1 MYEHLRGGLRNQIPK
16 FQNPAGPITTQG
28 NPYIT
33 EGAGLQVPLPK
44 PTFTVPQ
51 PNIPDK
57 LQYFQTNQS
66 KKKPSI
72 LTNGL
77 NSAKS
82 FLAQNAGQIANM
94 GMSAVNSWATSGVEQ
109 GGFMN
114 TMNGIN
120 NFMGN
125 IPGGEKFKKFFGT
138 VTTGLNVINKLGGR
152 SIDKY
157 QVDQNLMANM
167 GGSYGGFSDLAQRA
181 ADATGK
187 NYGLFNGGGYGKA
200 KRLKNEAI
208 RQENIVS
215 DINST
220 SQDQLA
226 MAGNDLNYTRYQF
239 NQNGG
244 LDQNLM
250 RAAKFGSKLERIR
263 RITSKQ
269 PEEPVEEFA
278 EDLWEP
284 QLFKEG
290 GTIEENIE
298 EDIFLEDSWEPQLFQ
313 EGGKTRTIQELIEY
327 AKQQN
332 PRFIQRLSEP
342 PRGIDFIDDSGK
354 KSRGSHYLESAGEYV
369 IPRIQEVD
377 GELKFF
383 NHQDAVDRA
392 LETGNFLKMS
402 PSEAI
407 IFAEQYKQGW
417 PKFFN
422 SFQNG
427 GKTKYS
433 DLAKEYY
440 SDYDLSNINIIE
452 DKQPRAEGNNIY
464 VSSDEDVIHELW
476 HVLSNNKPNELYK
489 QFYDSLNDNRIIEL
503 GGDLDFVKRTG
514 DPNVFYDP
522 SEIEARIKAAKYKTK
537 GQNYTKDFF
546 KELRSNEN
554 KFGYNMRD
562 LLHMYNDENLE
573 KIFNLKNGG
582 ELSKGESEQEETNQK
597 NIIPEGAL
605 HKEKHHMENAEDLTK
620 KGIPVIDNDGVQ
632 QAEIERDEIVFT
644 LEVTKKL
651 EDLYH
656 KYYDQET
663 SKKDDLAIEAGKI
676 LVYEILYNTEDRTN
690 LISKCKE
697 GGKLNET

>member
-16 FQNPAGPITTQG
+16 FQNPAGPITIYGNQYITYGAGFQMPFNPQADLLQAIKKDEYRKTDNVG
-28 NPYIT
+28 NP
-33 EGAGLQVPLPK
+33 
-44 PTFTVPQ
+44 
-51 PNIPDK
+51 IPDFRVNLENYIQQDQKRQQQEFEAK
-57 LQYFQTNQS
+57 LFSSTPASGDGKDS
-66 KKKPSI
+66 KFKQF
-72 LTNGL
+72 L
-77 NSAKS
+77 NKGISSAKNY
-82 FLAQNAGQIANM
+82 LAQNAGQLANM

-125 IPGGEKFKKFFGT
+125 IPGGEKFKKLFGT
-138 VTTGLNVINKLGGR
+138 LTTGLNVINKLGGR

-187 NYGLFNGGGYGKA
+187 TYGLFNGGGYGKA

-226 MAGNDLNYTRYQF
+226 MAGNGLNYTRYQF
-239 NQNGG
+239 AQNGG
-244 LDQNLM
+244 FDQNLM

-263 RITSKQ
+263 RITSKKT
-269 PEEPVEEFA
+269 EEPIEEFA

-284 QLFKEG
+284 QLFKKG
-290 GTIEENIE
+290 GTIEDNIE

-313 EGGKTRTIQELIEY
+313 NGGKTRTIQELIEY

-407 IFAEQYKQGW
+407 LFAEQYKQGW
-417 PKFFN
+417 PEFFN
-422 SFQNG
+422 SFQKG
-427 GKTKYS
+427 GN
-433 DLAKEYY
+433 
-440 SDYDLSNINIIE
+440 LSS
-452 DKQPRAEGNNIY
+452 KQNETEEG
-464 VSSDEDVIHELW
+464 
-476 HVLSNNKPNELYK
+476 
-489 QFYDSLNDNRIIEL
+489 
-503 GGDLDFVKRTG
+503 
-514 DPNVFYDP
+514 
-522 SEIEARIKAAKYKTK
+522 
-537 GQNYTKDFF
+537 
-546 KELRSNEN
+546 
-554 KFGYNMRD
+554 
-562 LLHMYNDENLE
+562 
-573 KIFNLKNGG
+573 
-582 ELSKGESEQEETNQK
+582 TNQK

-676 LVYEILYNTEDRTN
+676 LVHEILYNTEDRTG

>member
-1 MYEHLRGGLRNQIPK
+1 MYEHLRGDLRNQIPK
-16 FQNPAGPITTQG
+16 FNIGSTITQLG
-28 NPYIT
+28 NQYIT
-33 EGAGLQVPLPK
+33 QGAGLQIP
-44 PTFTVPQ
+44 FNPQ
-51 PNIPDK
+51 ADLLQAIKRDEYRFQNTDNVGNPIPDLSVNLENYIQQDQKRQQQEYEAK
-57 LQYFQTNQS
+57 LFSSGNRKDS
-66 KKKPSI
+66 KFKQF
-72 LTNGL
+72 L
-77 NSAKS
+77 NKGISSAKNY
-82 FLAQNAGQIANM
+82 LAQNAGQIANM
-94 GMSAVNSWATSGVEQ
+94 GMNAVQAWATSGVEQ
-109 GGFMN
+109 GGL
-114 TMNGIN
+114 MNGIN
-120 NFMGN
+120 GASNFIRN
-125 IPGGEKFKKFFGT
+125 IPGVGEKASQLLGT

-187 NYGLFNGGGYGKA
+187 TYGLFNGGGYRKA

-215 DINST
+215 DINNT

-239 NQNGG
+239 AQNGG
-244 LDQNLM
+244 FDQNLM

-263 RITSKQ
+263 RITSKK
-269 PEEPVEEFA
+269 PKEPVEEFA

-290 GTIEENIE
+290 GTIEEEN
-298 EDIFLEDSWEPQLFQ
+298 EDIFLEDSWEPQITELK
-313 EGGKTRTIQELIEY
+313 EGG
-327 AKQQN
+327 N
-332 PRFIQRLSEP
+332 LS
-342 PRGIDFIDDSGK
+342 
-354 KSRGSHYLESAGEYV
+354 
-369 IPRIQEVD
+369 
-377 GELKFF
+377 
-383 NHQDAVDRA
+383 
-392 LETGNFLKMS
+392 
-402 PSEAI
+402 
-407 IFAEQYKQGW
+407 
-417 PKFFN
+417 
-422 SFQNG
+422 
-427 GKTKYS
+427 
-433 DLAKEYY
+433 
-440 SDYDLSNINIIE
+440 
-452 DKQPRAEGNNIY
+452 DKQ
-464 VSSDEDVIHELW
+464 
-476 HVLSNNKPNELYK
+476 
-489 QFYDSLNDNRIIEL
+489 
-503 GGDLDFVKRTG
+503 
-514 DPNVFYDP
+514 
-522 SEIEARIKAAKYKTK
+522 SETE
-537 GQNYTKDFF
+537 
-546 KELRSNEN
+546 
-554 KFGYNMRD
+554 
-562 LLHMYNDENLE
+562 
-573 KIFNLKNGG
+573 
-582 ELSKGESEQEETNQK
+582 EETNQK

>member
-16 FQNPAGPITTQG
+16 FNIGSTITQLG
-28 NPYIT
+28 NQYIT
-33 EGAGLQVPLPK
+33 YGAGLQMP
-44 PTFTVPQ
+44 FNPQ
-51 PNIPDK
+51 PTSTNSQSPFNLTDYIQQDQIRQQQEYEAK
-57 LQYFQTNQS
+57 LFSSTPASRDQGGANQEVGKDS
-66 KKKPSI
+66 KFKQF
-72 LTNGL
+72 L
-77 NSAKS
+77 NKGVSSAKNA
-82 FLAQNAGQIANM
+82 LVQNAGQLVNM
-94 GMSAVNSWATSGVEQ
+94 GIGAVNSWATSGVEQ

-114 TMNGIN
+114 SVNGAS
-120 NFMGN
+120 NFIKN
-125 IPGGEKFKKFFGT
+125 IPGVGEKASQIIGT
-138 VTTGLNVINKLGGR
+138 LTTGLNVINKLGGR

-157 QVDQNLMANM
+157 QVDQNLMANI

-215 DINST
+215 GINNT
-220 SQDQLA
+220 YQDQVA
-226 MAGNDLNYTRYQF
+226 MAMNDANYTRYLF

-244 LDQNLM
+244 WNM
-250 RAAKFGSKLERIR
+250 TSARAAKFGTKLERIR

-269 PEEPVEEFA
+269 TEEPVEEFA

-290 GTIEENIE
+290 GTINE
-298 EDIFLEDSWEPQLFQ
+298 EDVFLEDSWEPQLLQ

-407 IFAEQYKQGW
+407 LFAEQYKQGW
-417 PKFFN
+417 PEFFK
-422 SFQNG
+422 SFQKG
-427 GKTKYS
+427 GN
-433 DLAKEYY
+433 
-440 SDYDLSNINIIE
+440 LS
-452 DKQPRAEGNNIY
+452 DKQ
-464 VSSDEDVIHELW
+464 
-476 HVLSNNKPNELYK
+476 NET
-489 QFYDSLNDNRIIEL
+489 E
-503 GGDLDFVKRTG
+503 
-514 DPNVFYDP
+514 
-522 SEIEARIKAAKYKTK
+522 
-537 GQNYTKDFF
+537 
-546 KELRSNEN
+546 
-554 KFGYNMRD
+554 
-562 LLHMYNDENLE
+562 
-573 KIFNLKNGG
+573 
-582 ELSKGESEQEETNQK
+582 EETNQK

-651 EDLYH
+651 EDLYN
-656 KYYDQET
+656 KYQDASNKE
-663 SKKDDLAIEAGKI
+663 KDELAIEAGKI
-676 LVYEILYNTEDRTN
+676 LVYEILYNTLDRTN